1 MKTPTRLSLS
11 VVPGIPLIAPGDDL
25 GAVIV
30 RAMDESGMR
39 PVDGDIIVVAQKIV
53 SKSQNR
59 LVDLNAVT
67 PSPRA
72 KGIAAAIGKDPRLIE
87 VILSESVRIVRQH
100 PRALITEHRA
110 GFISANAGVDRSN
123 LDTPPGKDLVLLLP
137 ADCDGVAESLRA
149 SLRAHYGAQLGVIVS
164 DSFGRPW
171 RRGTVGVAL
180 GAAGISALNDLRGH
194 PDLFGRRLEA
204 TETGFADEVAS
215 AASLLMGQA
224 NEANPIVLVSG
235 FLVSDRHL
243 PASALIRP
251 ACEDLFQ

>member
-1 MKTPTRLSLS
+1 MNTPTRLSLS
-11 VVPGIPLIAPGDDL
+11 VVPSVPLIAPGDDL

-59 LVDLNAVT
+59 FVDLSTVT

-72 KGIAAAIGKDPRLIE
+72 EGVAAAVGKDPRLIE

-100 PRALITEHRA
+100 QHVLITEHRA

-123 LDTPPGKDLVLLLP
+123 LDAPAGKDLVLRLP

-149 SLRAHYGAQLGVIVS
+149 SLQGHYGARLGVIVS

-224 NEANPIVLVSG
+224 NEANPVVLVSG
-235 FLVSDRHL
+235 FSVSDRHM

-251 ACEDLFQ
+251 ASEDLFR